1 MSLKTWCE
9 THAIPY
15 TGSALVEQAFIHTS
29 YLNEHPDEAG
39 DNERLEFIGDAV
51 LQLWTARV
59 LYHVSPVMPEGDMTT
74 LRAQLVCEK
83 SLAGYC
89 RTLGLGEFMKLG
101 VGEEK
106 TGGRNRDSLLADVFE
121 AFIGAVYLEF
131 GFDVADKVLRLA
143 IPVASL
149 TKTMNLVVDH
159 KTRLQEI
166 AQSDDRKTVVYEVL
180 SVVGPS
186 NKPEFEVA
194 VRVDG
199 IILGKGKGNSKKRA
213 EQAAAKDALTK
224 LAL

>member
-1 MSLKTWCE
+1 MSLKHWCE
-9 THAIPY
+9 QHGIPY
-15 TGSALVEQAFIHTS
+15 SESPLIKQAFVHTS
-29 YLNEHPDEAG
+29 YSNEHPEVGG

-51 LQLWTARV
+51 LQLWTAQV
-59 LYHVSPVMPEGDMTT
+59 LFAISPPIAEGEMTT

-83 SLAGYC
+83 SLASYA
-89 RTLGLGEFMKLG
+89 RKLKIDDFLLLG

-121 AFIGAVYLEF
+121 AFLGAVYLEY
-131 GFDVADKVLRLA
+131 GFEYADKILRA
-143 IPVASL
+143 AVEITSL
-149 TKTMNLVVDH
+149 STALNVVTDY

-180 SVVGPS
+180 SVIGPS
-186 NKPEFEVA
+186 NKPEFEIA

-199 IILGKGKGNSKKRA
+199 IILGRGKGNSKKRA
-213 EQAAAKDALTK
+213 EQAAAKDALAK

>member
-1 MSLKTWCE
+1 MNLKTWCE

-29 YLNEHPDEAG
+29 YLNEHPDETG

-83 SLAGYC
+83 SLAGSC
-89 RTLGLGEFMKLG
+89 RQSGSGEFMRLG

-121 AFIGAVYLEF
+121 AFIGAIYLEF